1 MQPRSSTPGFVSL
14 VLAAVAL
21 ALLTG
26 GCATV
31 EKDKRNNSL
40 QAATYRHHTAIRW
53 SYFDTAYGLLD
64 PELRA
69 AEPMPDLSGVR
80 VTGYEVIRPLTLP
93 DEDTANQLVL
103 IDYLHEDTQVLRQ
116 VSDAQTW
123 RWDAERETWWLHTGL
138 PQFELPAARE
148 R

>member
-1 MQPRSSTPGFVSL
+1 MLPRPSRLHLIALIL
-14 VLAAVAL
+14 VGVTLAA
-21 ALLTG
+21 LTS
-26 GCATV
+26 GCASV
-31 EKDKRNNSL
+31 EKDKRHNAL
-40 QAATYRHHTAIRW
+40 QAATYRYHTAIRW

-69 AEPMPDLSGVR
+69 EEPMPDLSGIR

-93 DEDTANQLVL
+93 DENSAEQLVL

-123 RWDAERETWWLHTGL
+123 RWDAERETWWLHSGL
-138 PQFELPAARE
+138 PDFERPASAIR
-148 R
+148 